1 MILSLLISF
10 ILLSSNFATE
20 EPAALQSGRPEA
32 AGDNRGQRPLKE
44 ESGEEVAVAESPSGA
59 SATYFATEGDA
70 PQDGGTIASDGTE
83 NRADVPPETTVPPAE
98 ESINIGEIIFEHIG
112 DEYEWHITEWKGKP
126 IAIPLPCIVI
136 EDGLHVFTLHHAA
149 ENGYTLNENG
159 KLVNAVTGKRP
170 LDLSITK
177 NVLALMFSTLL
188 LLVLILC
195 TARWYRKHDALE
207 EAPTGLA
214 ACMEPLIMMV
224 HDMARENIGERDYR
238 RFSPYLCMAF
248 LWILLNNFLGI
259 LPFFPGG
266 ANLTGNIAI
275 TLVLALC
282 TFFTVNIF
290 GTRHYYKEIFAPDVP
305 GFLKPIM
312 PVIEVFS
319 AFMKPVSLTIRLF
332 ANMLAGH
339 IMILSMVCII
349 FIVAKYGPLMT
360 GGMTVI
366 SVLFGVFLD
375 ALECLVA
382 FIQAYVFTMLSSIYI
397 GLARVHE
404 E

>member
-1 MILSLLISF
+1 MILALLISLLLTADPSPSVQDDREVTVQENPV
-10 ILLSSNFATE
+10 ILSDS
-20 EPAALQSGRPEA
+20 
-32 AGDNRGQRPLKE
+32 E
-44 ESGEEVAVAESPSGA
+44 ES
-59 SATYFATEGDA
+59 
-70 PQDGGTIASDGTE
+70 
-83 NRADVPPETTVPPAE
+83 
-98 ESINIGEIIFEHIG
+98 ESINVAEIIFEHIG
-112 DEYEWHITEWKGKP
+112 DEYGWHITQWKGKDVE
-126 IAIPLPCIVI
+126 IPLPVIVKSST
-136 EDGLHVFTLHHAA
+136 GWQVFSSAKLHHGAHYRGLYIDP
-149 ENGYTLNENG
+149 EKG
-159 KLVNAVTGKRP
+159 KIIDEATGKRP

-177 NVLALMFSTLL
+177 NVLALMMSTLL
-188 LLVLILC
+188 LLAVILL

-207 EAPTGLA
+207 EAPAGLA
-214 ACMEPLIMMV
+214 AAVEPLVMMV
-224 HDMARENIGERDYR
+224 NDMARENIGEQDYR
-238 RFSPYLCMAF
+238 KYSPYLCMAF
-248 LWILLNNFLGI
+248 LWILLNNFMGI

-282 TFFTVNIF
+282 TFFTVNLS
-290 GTRHYYKEIFAPDVP
+290 GTRHYYKEIFNPDVP
-305 GFLKPIM
+305 VFLKPIM

-319 AFMKPVSLTIRLF
+319 ALMKPVSLTIRLF

-349 FIVAKYGPLMT
+349 FIMAKYGPLMS
-360 GGMTVI
+360 GGMTVV

-397 GLARVHE
+397 GLARVRE

>member
-1 MILSLLISF
+1 MILTLLISF
-10 ILLSSNFATE
+10 ILLFSNFAPE
-20 EPAALQSGRPEA
+20 DIAALQGGRPEA
-32 AGDNRGQRPLKE
+32 AGDNRGQSPLE
-44 ESGEEVAVAESPSGA
+44 EEGAEA
-59 SATYFATEGDA
+59 
-70 PQDGGTIASDGTE
+70 GGSE
-83 NRADVPPETTVPPAE
+83 L
-98 ESINIGEIIFEHIG
+98 NIGEIIFEHIG

-136 EDGLHVFTLHHAA
+136 ENGVHVFTLHHAA
-149 ENGYTLNENG
+149 QNGYTLNENG
-159 KLVNAVTGKRP
+159 KLVNAQTGERP
-170 LDLSITK
+170 IDLSITK

-188 LLVLILC
+188 LLFIVLW
-195 TARWYRKHDALE
+195 TARWYKKHNALE

-224 HDMARENIGERDYR
+224 HEMAKENIGERDYR
-238 RFSPYLCMAF
+238 KFSPYLCMAF
-248 LWILLNNFLGI
+248 LWILFNNFLGI

-290 GTRHYYKEIFAPDVP
+290 GTKHYYKEIFAPDVP

-332 ANMLAGH
+332 ANMMAGH

-360 GGMTVI
+360 GSMTVV

>member
-1 MILSLLISF
+1 MILAFLISLL
-10 ILLSSNFATE
+10 LLFQTDPSAQVPQDDN
-20 EPAALQSGRPEA
+20 ALP
-32 AGDNRGQRPLKE
+32 
-44 ESGEEVAVAESPSGA
+44 V
-59 SATYFATEGDA
+59 
-70 PQDGGTIASDGTE
+70 PQDGSASPVILSDS
-83 NRADVPPETTVPPAE
+83 E
-98 ESINIGEIIFEHIG
+98 ESIDISGIIFEHIG

-126 IAIPLPCIVI
+126 IAIPLPCIVV
-136 EDGLHVFTLHHAA
+136 DGGVKVFTAHHAA
-149 ENGYTLNENG
+149 ERGYTFNEDG
-159 KLVNAVTGKRP
+159 KLVNALTGERP

-177 NVLALMFSTLL
+177 NVLSLMMSTFLL
-188 LLVLILC
+188 LFIVLC
-195 TARWYRKHDALE
+195 TARWYRRHDALR

-214 ACMEPLIMMV
+214 AFMEPLIMMV
-224 HDMARENIGERDYR
+224 HDMAKENIGPDYR
-238 RFSPYLCMAF
+238 KFSPYLCMAF

-259 LPFFPGG
+259 MPFFPGG

-275 TLVLALC
+275 TLVLALF
-282 TFFTVNIF
+282 TFFTVNIN
-290 GTRHYYKEIFAPDVP
+290 GTKHYYKEIFLPDVP

-319 AFMKPVSLTIRLF
+319 AIMKPVSLTIRLF

-339 IMILSMVCII
+339 IMILCMVCII
-349 FIVAKYGPLMT
+349 FIMAKYGPLLS
-360 GGMTVI
+360 GGMTLV

-397 GLARVHE
+397 GLARAKE

>member
-1 MILSLLISF
+1 MILAFLISLL
-10 ILLSSNFATE
+10 LLFQT
-20 EPAALQSGRPEA
+20 
-32 AGDNRGQRPLKE
+32 D
-44 ESGEEVAVAESPSGA
+44 PSA
-59 SATYFATEGDA
+59 QV
-70 PQDGGTIASDGTE
+70 PQDDNAVILSDS
-83 NRADVPPETTVPPAE
+83 E
-98 ESINIGEIIFEHIG
+98 ESINISEIIFEHIG

-126 IAIPLPCIVI
+126 IAIPLPCIVV
-136 EDGLHVFTLHHAA
+136 DGGVKVFTAHHAA
-149 ENGYTLNENG
+149 ERGYTFNEDG
-159 KLVNAVTGKRP
+159 KLVSAITGERP

-177 NVLALMFSTLL
+177 NVLALMMSTFLL
-188 LLVLILC
+188 LFIVLW
-195 TARWYRKHDALE
+195 TARWYRKHDALK

-214 ACMEPLIMMV
+214 AFVEPLIMMV
-224 HDMARENIGERDYR
+224 HDMAKENIGPDYR
-238 RFSPYLCMAF
+238 KFSPFLCMAF

-275 TLVLALC
+275 TLVLALF
-282 TFFTVNIF
+282 TFFTVNVN
-290 GTRHYYKEIFAPDVP
+290 GTKHYYKEIFLPDVP

-319 AFMKPVSLTIRLF
+319 AIMKPVSLTIRLF

-339 IMILSMVCII
+339 IMILCMVCII
-349 FIVAKYGPLMT
+349 FIMAKYGPLLS
-360 GGMTVI
+360 GGMTLV

-397 GLARVHE
+397 GMARAHE

>member
-1 MILSLLISF
+1 MILAFLISLL
-10 ILLSSNFATE
+10 LLFQT
-20 EPAALQSGRPEA
+20 
-32 AGDNRGQRPLKE
+32 D
-44 ESGEEVAVAESPSGA
+44 PSA
-59 SATYFATEGDA
+59 QV
-70 PQDGGTIASDGTE
+70 PQDDNAVILSDS
-83 NRADVPPETTVPPAE
+83 E
-98 ESINIGEIIFEHIG
+98 ESINISGIIFEHIG

-126 IAIPLPCIVI
+126 IAIPLPCIVV
-136 EDGLHVFTLHHAA
+136 DGGVKVFTAHHAA
-149 ENGYTLNENG
+149 ERGYTFNEDG
-159 KLVNAVTGKRP
+159 KLVNALTGERP
-170 LDLSITK
+170 IDLSITK
-177 NVLALMFSTLL
+177 NVLSLMMSTFLL
-188 LLVLILC
+188 LFIVLC
-195 TARWYRKHDALE
+195 TARWYRRHDALR

-214 ACMEPLIMMV
+214 AFMEPLIMMV
-224 HDMARENIGERDYR
+224 HDMAKENIGPDYR
-238 RFSPYLCMAF
+238 KFSPYLCMAF

-275 TLVLALC
+275 TLVLALF
-282 TFFTVNIF
+282 TFFTVNIN
-290 GTRHYYKEIFAPDVP
+290 GTKHYYKEIFLPDVP

-319 AFMKPVSLTIRLF
+319 AIMKPVSLTIRLF

-339 IMILSMVCII
+339 IMILCMVCII
-349 FIVAKYGPLMT
+349 FIMAKYGPLLS
-360 GGMTVI
+360 GGMTLV

-397 GLARVHE
+397 GLARAKE

>member
-1 MILSLLISF
+1 MILTFLISLLLLQADPSAQVPQDDITAVSQDDITAVSQDDITAVPQDTPV
-10 ILLSSNFATE
+10 ILSES
-20 EPAALQSGRPEA
+20 
-32 AGDNRGQRPLKE
+32 E
-44 ESGEEVAVAESPSGA
+44 ESAE
-59 SATYFATEGDA
+59 
-70 PQDGGTIASDGTE
+70 
-83 NRADVPPETTVPPAE
+83 AD
-98 ESINIGEIIFEHIG
+98 INVGEIIFEHIG

-126 IAIPLPCIVI
+126 VAIPLPCIVI
-136 EDGLHVFTLHHAA
+136 EDGVHVFTLHHAA

-159 KLVNAVTGKRP
+159 KLVNAATGKRP
-170 LDLSITK
+170 IDLSVTK
-177 NVLALMFSTLL
+177 NVLALIMSSLL
-188 LLVLILC
+188 LLVVVLF
-195 TARWYRKHDALE
+195 TARWYKKHDALK

-214 ACMEPLIMMV
+214 AAMEPLVMMV
-224 HDMARENIGERDYR
+224 HQMARENIGPDYR

-275 TLVLALC
+275 TLVLALF
-282 TFFTVNIF
+282 TFFIVNLN
-290 GTRHYYKEIFAPDVP
+290 GTRHYYKEIFNPEVP
-305 GFLKPIM
+305 AFLKPIM

-319 AFMKPVSLTIRLF
+319 ALMKPVSLTIRLF

-349 FIVAKYGPLMT
+349 FIMAKYGPLLS
-360 GGMTVI
+360 GGMTVV

-397 GLARVHE
+397 GLSRQHAE
-404 E
+404 

>member
-1 MILSLLISF
+1 MILTLLIF
-10 ILLSSNFATE
+10 LFVQITGVDTLSSASLRDPVRANA
-20 EPAALQSGRPEA
+20 PE
-32 AGDNRGQRPLKE
+32 
-44 ESGEEVAVAESPSGA
+44 SVS
-59 SATYFATEGDA
+59 
-70 PQDGGTIASDGTE
+70 
-83 NRADVPPETTVPPAE
+83 PPETE
-98 ESINIGEIIFEHIG
+98 ELDISSIIFEHIG

-126 IAIPLPCIVI
+126 VAIPLPCIVI
-136 EDGLHVFTLHHAA
+136 EDGVHVFTAHHAA
-149 ENGYTLNENG
+149 ENGYTFNEDG

-170 LDLSITK
+170 VDISITK
-177 NVLALMFSTLL
+177 NVLSLMMSTLL
-188 LLVLILC
+188 LLVIVLC
-195 TARWYRKHDALE
+195 TARWYRRHDALE

-224 HDMARENIGERDYR
+224 HEMARENIGEKDYR

-275 TLVLALC
+275 TLVLALF
-282 TFFTVNIF
+282 TFFTVNLN

-319 AFMKPVSLTIRLF
+319 AIMKPVSLTIRLF

-339 IMILSMVCII
+339 IMILCMVCII
-349 FIVAKYGPLMT
+349 FIMAKYGPLLS
-360 GGMTVI
+360 GSMTVV

-397 GLARVHE
+397 GLARSHGE
-404 E
+404 